1 MKADV
6 QRRLISHKQA
16 FLVSIKFKL
25 TGDFPGGPVVKTQL
39 FYCMGATPGQTLHEE
54 WPIKKKQKTKTCI
67 HLS

>member
-25 TGDFPGGPVVKTQL
+25 TGDFPGGPMVKTPAL
-39 FYCMGATPGQTLHEE
+39 NAGDLGFDP
-54 WPIKKKQKTKTCI
+54 W
-67 HLS
+67 